1 MPYAVAVPVV
11 RAGRRDPDKPRAAT
25 ELLRA
30 MASWR
35 RTRRR
40 LPRATHGSRVP
51 IEVLTRP
58 SALVL
63 FRRQPNSATAT
74 GTSRVWILASP
85 VGARPTDEPTW
96 QLNAWARKASTCQ
109 VRCTLVLYPHHS
121 SYRIRMAGWVRTQAL
136 LARGYQLPAR
146 CPRHGAWRVRVAF
159 CADADDARP
168 ACGDSVP
175 ARAGH
180 RAATVCGARGWV
192 NE

>member
-121 SYRIRMAGWVRTQAL
+121 SYRIRMAGWVRTQAV

-146 CPRHGAWRVRVAF
+146 CPRHGAWAPGACVSRFAPTPTTPAPPVAIQ
-159 CADADDARP
+159 CQRGQGTGQQPSAVP
-168 ACGDSVP
+168 GD
-175 ARAGH
+175 G
-180 RAATVCGARGWV
+180 
-192 NE
+192 